1 MEIQAAL
8 RSWALPGNAP
18 EVHRMVLSGEEI
30 TCTFIPC
37 TRCLPEKYGRSALT
51 RSVWISVPSSTR

>member
-1 MEIQAAL
+1 MRAAL
-8 RSWALPGNAP
+8 RSWALPGRAP
-18 EVHRMVLSGEEI
+18 DVHRIVPSGEAM

-51 RSVWISVPSSTR
+51 RSVRISVPSSTR